1 MTAEQKSFFVA
12 LIGIAS
18 VLLVSVAMGVPNL
31 CPIGVMAVLELA
43 G

>member
-18 VLLVSVAMGVPNL
+18 VLFISMAAGVPHL
-31 CPIGVMAVLELA
+31 CPIGVMAVLEMT